1 MTGVRRRDNMPS
13 PLTSREGAQVGEHEF
28 VLAAQRNGG
37 AARDALVDMFMPLV
51 ASLARRYRGTPALN
65 RDELLQEGVVG
76 LLRALERYNPALG
89 TPFWGYASW
98 WVRQAMQQLVSE
110 VARPVVLSDRAAR
123 QLARVK
129 QVHSDHV
136 QAYRSEPTA
145 AQLAAESGLGTT
157 QVQSLM
163 AAALRPRGLDEP
175 TAADAGNS
183 PGDLLADPTAED
195 AFDRVPTHV
204 VACELTRML

>member
-1 MTGVRRRDNMPS
+1 MTGARRRDNMPS
-13 PLTSREGAQVGEHEF
+13 PSTSREGAHVEEREF
-28 VLAAQRNGG
+28 VLAAQGDDG

-51 ASLARRYRGTPALN
+51 ASVARRYRGTPALN

-129 QVHSDHV
+129 QAHSDHV

-145 AQLAAESGLGTT
+145 AQLAAESGLNET
-157 QVQSLM
+157 QVQSLR
-163 AAALRPRGLDEP
+163 AASRRPRGLDEP
-175 TAADAGNS
+175 TAAEADGCSS
-183 PGDLLADPTAED
+183 PSDLLADPRAED
-195 AFDRVPTHV
+195 A
-204 VACELTRML
+204 